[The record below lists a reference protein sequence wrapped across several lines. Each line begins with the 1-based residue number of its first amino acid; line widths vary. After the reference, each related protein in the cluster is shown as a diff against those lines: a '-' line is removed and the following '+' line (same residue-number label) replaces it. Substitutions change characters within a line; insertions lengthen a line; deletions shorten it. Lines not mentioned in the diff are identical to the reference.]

1 VERLELI
8 KEVKVDLN
16 LGGKVAI
23 VTGAARGMG
32 LATALT
38 FAREGANVVIDDI
51 DLEAAK
57 LVEEGAKALGAQA
70 IAVRADVTKPDEVRQ
85 MVNETLA
92 KFGRLDILVNNAGI
106 LYIDG
111 KPADR
116 KFFKDTSEDEW
127 PAEIDVTLYGVLNC
141 ARAAVEP
148 MLRQKSGSIINIA
161 SDAGRGAMPR
171 GTVYGAGKGGTIAF
185 TRHLALELGPSGIR
199 VNCVSPGVIKTTRIE
214 AIESGAKLSPEAAE
228 AHKVLEQLAQKS
240 PLGRIGNPQEIAN
253 VVVFLASDASSYVTG
268 QTISVNGGD
277 LMP

>member
-1 VERLELI
+1 VN
-8 KEVKVDLN
+8 LN
-16 LGGKVAI
+16 LEGKVAM

-32 LATALT
+32 RATALT
-38 FAREGANVVIDDI
+38 FVGEGAKVVISDI

-57 LVEEGAKALGAQA
+57 MVEEEARSLGAQA
-70 IAVRADVTKPDEVRQ
+70 IAVKADVTKPDEVRQ

-106 LYIDG
+106 LYING

-116 KFFKDTSEDEW
+116 KFFKDTSEGEW
-127 PAEIDVTLYGVLNC
+127 PAEIGITLYGVLNC
-141 ARAAVEP
+141 ARAAIDP
-148 MLRQKSGSIINIA
+148 MLRQKSGSIVNVA
-161 SDAGRGAMPR
+161 SDAGRGAMLR
-171 GTVYGAGKGGTIAF
+171 GTVYGAGKGGIIAF

-214 AIESGAKLSPEAAE
+214 AIESGAKLSPKAAE

-240 PLGRIGNPQEIAN
+240 PLGRIGNPQEIAS